1 MHQSSVMMM
10 NLQHQQSLHQQ
21 QQQQQ
26 STQPSQ
32 QQQDQSSSSY
42 NNEIKTQLI
51 TREGLYRLIQPSDY
65 GRPKPSPYFHHNHQH
80 NHQQQQQS
88 SSSNNSN
95 NGPNGQSSNIPLVR
109 ISFTK
114 FRTLLNQD
122 SNNSIEHL
130 ISPTTNGTVIG
141 DHDVDHDGTDLDMD
155 NSKINDHHHQRIFP
169 DSHHIH
175 HHHHNHYQHQ
185 IQERICF
192 NSEREL
198 FVFGFQPPEPAE
210 LIDRK
215 TYKAT
220 SPTCHDFCTYIEPP
234 ISLLLIGFSL
244 GQIQMIDFY
253 RTEISKFYNQERL
266 IDKSKVTCIRW
277 LPRSKTNFLV
287 SYSSGQMYVYKKDL
301 PCFQTAPNYQQ
312 YKCGDGFQ
320 IFTCKT
326 RQPRNP
332 IFRWSI
338 GQSINQNQ
346 NNQNQMNNMNM
357 NHNNW
362 NNNGQYFSN
371 QSAINEFSFSPCGK
385 YLAIVSQDGFLRV
398 FYYDQMDLIGR
409 MRSYFGGLLCVGWSP
424 DSKFIVTGGED
435 DLITVWSLQDKRVIA
450 RGQGHKSWI
459 NSVRFDPFMTDAKN
473 SNYHND
479 DDDDDEEN
487 GEDYVDDN
495 DNNGDG
501 NDRQFKRKDLNEIHP
516 RHHSVIQSST
526 ATTKSTND
534 TAELRLFTNYRIGS
548 VGQDTQIC
556 LWDLTDDIIR
566 QSTVIKS
573 RSRSTISTSGI
584 AGHPPL
590 PPPSSSTLLSSS
602 SSLSTTATTTTPQ
615 TTISTTTT
623 SNHHRTSLKLFST
636 TSTSNHN
643 NSNNHHHNFFN
654 SLKKGVHKKSM
665 VVGFSLTSKLK
676 SDSSTTSKNH
686 HQLGNNN
693 DDVTSSSSSMND
705 HSIGGTPL
713 NHQNH
718 HHHQNHHYHHNND
731 TNNIDSNCD
740 PSRLLG
746 TIICPRLKEV
756 PMLEPHVCKKI
767 SNERLTSLVFRKD
780 SIVIANHDGKILIFS
795 RPTKSNNTNPKISSP
810 NASMASDVNEI
821 PIVPGDD

>member
-1 MHQSSVMMM
+1 MSNNRLRCVH
-10 NLQHQQSLHQQ
+10 Q

-26 STQPSQ
+26 STQQQSQQQQ

-65 GRPKPSPYFHHNHQH
+65 GRPKPSPYFHHNH
-80 NHQQQQQS
+80 NHQQQQQQS

-338 GQSINQNQ
+338 G
-346 NNQNQMNNMNM
+346 
-357 NHNNW
+357 
-362 NNNGQYFSN
+362 SN

-487 GEDYVDDN
+487 GEDYVNDN
-495 DNNGDG
+495 DNGDG
-501 NDRQFKRKDLNEIHP
+501 NDQQFKRKDLNEIHP

-584 AGHPPL
+584 VGHPPP

-602 SSLSTTATTTTPQ
+602 SSLSTTATTTPQ

-623 SNHHRTSLKLFST
+623 ST
-636 TSTSNHN
+636 TSN
-643 NSNNHHHNFFN
+643 
-654 SLKKGVHKKSM
+654 
-665 VVGFSLTSKLK
+665 
-676 SDSSTTSKNH
+676 
-686 HQLGNNN
+686 
-693 DDVTSSSSSMND
+693 SSSSMND
-705 HSIGGTPL
+705 HSSGGTPL

-718 HHHQNHHYHHNND
+718 HHHHNHHYHHNND